1 MTNRRF
7 GAIIAGQ
14 RGRGRSGVRPGRFAR
29 RPSPWPLTMHDL
41 RSFGVHVWRR
51 DKRQLTQADVLSTLR
66 VCIWSMHAAN
76 TWLGSEV
83 HALIDAPDDRRAFR
97 SVQRMRAY
105 LVQLLAARDLAISR
119 SRNLAISRRRLGASP
134 RRTLATAEERSHNRS
149 LRGVY
154 CYNWAS
160 LRGFSCVLRSVNGLG
175 CAVFIRAR
183 A

>member
-1 MTNRRF
+1 
-7 GAIIAGQ
+7 
-14 RGRGRSGVRPGRFAR
+14 
-29 RPSPWPLTMHDL
+29 MHDL

-97 SVQRMRAY
+97 SVKRMRAF

-119 SRNLAISRRRLGASP
+119 SRDLAISRRRLGASP